1 MTLKMNHMIV
11 VFLVYIRPLRDI
23 CDEFFGSILLL
34 VHATCLSGNINY
46 LPICE

>member
-11 VFLVYIRPLRDI
+11 VFLIYIRPPRDI
-23 CDEFFGSILLL
+23 CGEFFGSILL
-34 VHATCLSGNINY
+34 HATCLSGNINY